1 MRNLSI
7 SERCRNIDASG
18 IRKVFDLAA
27 QRKAQGANLIDFSI
41 GQPDFNI
48 PEPIKRAACDA
59 ILSDKNSYTV
69 TQGIPELREK
79 ISAYYKQR
87 FGKCPEGVI
96 ITSGVSGG
104 LVLALLATCQSGDEV
119 IFVDPYFVMY
129 KHLVTLTGAKSV
141 IVDGYPDFDKLPVD
155 KIADAITKRTKIIII
170 NSPSNPT
177 GCTYSANQLKE
188 IAELAIKNDILIIS
202 DEIYHQLCYD
212 YYDDNIP
219 SIISYAPEHTLL
231 LDGFSKNLAMTGWRI
246 GYAAGPAI
254 LIEQMAK
261 LQQYT
266 FVCAPAPLQYG
277 ALEMDNC
284 DISPI
289 IEDYRKRRDL
299 IYYGLRDKFDIIKP
313 SGGFYIFPQ
322 APGGNAETFCR
333 RALENDV
340 LVIPGNVF
348 SEKNTH
354 FRISYARDIKTLE
367 EGIIRL
373 NQLV

>member
-1 MRNLSI
+1 MTEFAI
-7 SERCRNIDASG
+7 SNRCKNIDASG

-27 QRKAQGANLIDFSI
+27 KRRAEGAKLIDFSI

-48 PEPIKRAACDA
+48 PEPIKQAACLA
-59 ILSDKNSYTV
+59 IESDKNSYTV
-69 TQGIPELREK
+69 TQGIAELNAK
-79 ISAYYKQR
+79 VCQYYKHR
-87 FGKCPEGVI
+87 FGFDPQATL

-104 LVLALLATCQSGDEV
+104 LVLALLAMCEQGDEV

-129 KHLVTLTGAKSV
+129 KHLVTLAGASSV
-141 IVDGYPDFDKLPVD
+141 IVDGYPEFDKLPVD
-155 KIADAITKRTKIIII
+155 KIADAITQRTKIIII

-177 GCTYSANQLKE
+177 GCIYPADQLQQ
-188 IAELAIKNDILIIS
+188 IAKLAKRHNLLIIS

-212 YYDDNIP
+212 GDVP
-219 SIISYAPEHTLL
+219 SVVNYAPEHTLL

-246 GYAAGPAI
+246 GYAAGPKQ

-266 FVCAPAPLQYG
+266 FVCAPAPLQYA
-277 ALEMDNC
+277 ALAMDKC

-289 IEDYRKRRDL
+289 IEDYRNRRDL
-299 IYYGLRDKFDIIKP
+299 IYNGLREKFNVVKP

-322 APGGNAETFCR
+322 APDGDAEAFCK
-333 RALENDV
+333 RALEKDV
-340 LVIPGNVF
+340 LIIPGNVF

-354 FRISYARDIKTLE
+354 FRISYARDIETLK
-367 EGIIRL
+367 EGIERL
-373 NQLV
+373 NRMV

>member
-1 MRNLSI
+1 MKDFPI
-7 SERCRNIDASG
+7 SERCRKIDASG

-27 QRKAQGANLIDFSI
+27 QRKAQGAELIDFSI
-41 GQPDFNI
+41 GQPDFCI
-48 PEPIKRAACDA
+48 PEPIKHAACQA
-59 ILSDKNSYTV
+59 IAEDKNSYTV

-79 ISAYYKQR
+79 IKQYHKKR
-87 FGKCPEGVI
+87 LGLEAQAVL

-104 LVLALLATCQSGDEV
+104 LVLALLAMCQEGDEV

-129 KHLVTLTGAKSV
+129 KHLVTLSGARSV
-141 IVDGYPDFDKLPVD
+141 IVDGYPNFDELPVQ
-155 KIADAITKRTKIIII
+155 KIADAITSKTKIIII

-177 GCTYSANQLKE
+177 GCIYPESQLRE
-188 IAELAIKNDILIIS
+188 IAEIAKKNDILIIS

-212 YYDDNIP
+212 GELG
-219 SIISYAPEHTLL
+219 SISSYAPEHTLL

-246 GYAAGPAI
+246 GYAIGPMK

-266 FVCAPAPLQYG
+266 FVCAPAPLQYA
-277 ALEMDNC
+277 ALAMDKC

-289 IEDYRKRRDL
+289 IDDYRKRRDFV
-299 IYYGLRDKFDIIKP
+299 YDGLREKFNIIKP

-322 APGGNAETFCR
+322 APNGDAETFCK
-333 RALENDV
+333 RALEKDV
-340 LVIPGNVF
+340 LIIPGNVF

-354 FRISYARDIKTLE
+354 FRISYARDMKVLE
-367 EGIIRL
+367 EGINRL